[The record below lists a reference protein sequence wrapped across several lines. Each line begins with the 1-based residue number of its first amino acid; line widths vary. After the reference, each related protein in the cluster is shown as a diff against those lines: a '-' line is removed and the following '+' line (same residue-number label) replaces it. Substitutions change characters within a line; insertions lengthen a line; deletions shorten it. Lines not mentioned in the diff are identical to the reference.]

1 MNVRPRV
8 RHAFHVQRL
17 SEAIQPISGALDLKS
32 DAGKEIIMPI
42 LIVIRM
48 LPQYVTT
55 KSKET

>member
-17 SEAIQPISGALDLKS
+17 SEAILPTSGALDFKS
-32 DAGKEIIMPI
+32 SANLEIIMPI
-42 LIVIRM
+42 LIVIGI

-55 KSKET
+55 